1 MANPAQPHTYPRRI
15 LLAACGLTPQ
25 IVTETL
31 YALAAAR
38 QPRFVPTEVHLV
50 TTREGAQRARLSL
63 LSEEPGWFRRF
74 CQDYH
79 MEGIRLDEDAIHVLE
94 GADGEPLSDIR
105 TLEENARTGDVIT
118 ELVRRLTLD
127 DEAALHVSI
136 AGGRKTMGFY
146 LGYALSL
153 FGRPQDRLSHVLVSP
168 PFESHPEFFYPT
180 PRSRVIYTG
189 PPDVRPLDAAEAQ
202 VTLAEIPFVRLRHGL
217 PKDLLE
223 GRATFLEVVQAAQR
237 AVGPPELKIALRR
250 RRAWFGGVEVP
261 LPPAELAFLSWFARR
276 RKLGKPGLECPSE
289 AGQEPDYAREFLAEY
304 RQIFDV
310 FGPGDRTPQ
319 ALEKGM
325 EKGYFLQRRSKLHR
339 ILRSALGPQA
349 EAYLVQPTGRR
360 PYTCYELR
368 LDPNQI
374 HYLDTNP
381 SEAEQ

>member
-1 MANPAQPHTYPRRI
+1 MRNPEQPETYPRRI
-15 LLAACGLTPQ
+15 LLVACGLTPQ

-31 YALAAAR
+31 YALAVAR
-38 QPRFVPTEVHLV
+38 EPRFVPTEVHLV

-63 LSEEPGWFRRF
+63 LSEEPGWFHRF
-74 CQDYH
+74 CRDYNLD
-79 MEGIRLDEDAIHVLE
+79 GIRLGEKAIHVLE
-94 GADGEPLSDIR
+94 GVDGQPLSDIR
-105 TLEENARTGDVIT
+105 TVDENARTADIIT
-118 ELVRRLTLD
+118 ELVRQLTQD
-127 DEAALHVSI
+127 DDAALHVSI

-237 AVGPPELKIALRR
+237 AVGPPELKIALRQ
-250 RRAWFGGVEVP
+250 RRAWFGGIELS

-276 RKLGKPGLECPSE
+276 RKQGKPALECPSE
-289 AGQEPDYAREFLAEY
+289 GGPEPDYARQFLNEY
-304 RQIFDV
+304 RQTFDAL
-310 FGPGDRTPQ
+310 GPSDRTPNT
-319 ALEKGM
+319 LKDGM
-325 EKGYFLQRRSKLHR
+325 DKNYFLQRRSKLHR
-339 ILRSALGPQA
+339 ILRSKLGAQA
-349 EAYLVQPTGRR
+349 EAYLVQSSGRR
-360 PYTCYELR
+360 PHTAYELR
-368 LDPNQI
+368 LDPSRI